1 MATKAELETELI
13 KLRRELAESHKP
25 SRENTADEVRKEPD
39 EALSQA
45 EGSADGEND
54 IPTSKEEVAGIIE
67 SLKGGDFEGVVQQL
81 MDELDGMPNRKP
93 ILTAL
98 GAFIV
103 GYLVGRSGS
112 KG

>member
-1 MATKAELETELI
+1 MATKAELETELLQ
-13 KLRRELAESHKP
+13 LRRELAESQKP
-25 SRENTADEVRKEPD
+25 SRENTADEARKEPD
-39 EALSQA
+39 EELSQT

-54 IPTSKEEVAGIIE
+54 IPTSKEEVAGIID

-81 MDELDGMPNRKP
+81 MDELEGLPNRKP

-98 GAFIV
+98 GTFVI